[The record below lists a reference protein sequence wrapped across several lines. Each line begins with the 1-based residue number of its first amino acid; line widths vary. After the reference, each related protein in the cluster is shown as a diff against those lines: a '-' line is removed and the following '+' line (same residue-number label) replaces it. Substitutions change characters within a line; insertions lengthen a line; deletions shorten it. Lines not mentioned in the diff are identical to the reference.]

1 MRIYLQAPVDGD
13 RPPRFYQLYLQEDL
27 LGGWS
32 VVRQWGYQGGPVSV
46 QREYHECR
54 EDADQALM
62 RYRDSQLK
70 RGFRIVFVQGEGAPS
85 WE

>member
-1 MRIYLQAPVDGD
+1 MRIFLQAPAEDD
-13 RPPRFYQLYLQEDL
+13 RPPRFYQLFLQEDL

-32 VVRQWGYQGGPVSV
+32 LVRQWGTQGGKVTV

-62 RYRDSQLK
+62 RYRDAQLK
-70 RGFRIVFVQGEGAPS
+70 RGFRILYVEGEGAPS
-85 WE
+85 